1 MVQTIKRNKRVV
13 LWLVVLL
20 LVQTVLMFY
29 FASQKAGFF
38 VDETCTYQSANYGDA
53 PEGTNGLMWYNTM
66 EQWLPGSFFTEAL
79 TANGDKCFDF
89 SIAYHN
95 QENDAHAPFYDM
107 LIHFTSSL
115 FPGVL
120 SKWIGIAPNLLFNFL
135 ITIILFFIALNLYE
149 DNKQA
154 LITAAFWGLS
164 VGCMTSAVFI
174 RMYALMTLE
183 CVLFVWFHFRF
194 FDRLTGKVRL
204 REYIPLFICTLLG
217 TLTQYYFLIFA
228 FFLCGFF
235 TLYLL
240 IKNKMLA
247 LKYALCEFVAVFS
260 AGLLF
265 PRMWFQLFG
274 GERGGEA
281 VANMADSDFFLEHLK
296 TVGGIICANLFG
308 KKLIVI
314 VLFFIVFALIIMF
327 LHKNVMHWSVK
338 KEQKSLVL
346 QSNIYLNK
354 KMELQLKSKAIRYWM
369 IAFTA
374 LMYLLLVVKL
384 APYQV
389 DRYYMC
395 IYPLIILLVVGFLF
409 KALNYIVNNKKTVY
423 RITAALCLMLCVVS
437 YLIQPVDYV
446 YANSVERVE
455 AVKAYYDYPVILI
468 NGLTFDAATDVFVFE
483 YQHNKAVYRCRWG
496 DYSGL
501 ANAASTYD
509 LSDGFVLYAYWQREN
524 GLFDE
529 DIFARINEY
538 LPIAEYEL
546 ISDVGCPVF
555 FCIPVN
561 DR

>member
-1 MVQTIKRNKRVV
+1 MIETTKINKRVV
-13 LWLVVLL
+13 FCLVVLL
-20 LVQTVLMFY
+20 LVQILLMFY

-115 FPGVL
+115 FPGIL
-120 SKWIGIAPNLLFNFL
+120 SKWIGVAPNLLFNF
-135 ITIILFFIALNLYE
+135 ITTIILFFMASNLYK
-149 DNKQA
+149 DNKIA
-154 LITAAFWGLS
+154 LITAAFWSLS
-164 VGCMTSAVFI
+164 VGCMASTIFI

-194 FDRLTGKVRL
+194 FDRLVDKVGL
-204 REYIPLFICTLLG
+204 REYVPLFICTILG

-240 IKNKMLA
+240 SKNKMLA
-247 LKYALCEFVAVFS
+247 LKYALCEFMAVFS

-265 PRMWFQLFG
+265 PRMWFQLVG

-281 VANMADSDFFLEHLK
+281 VANLAGSELFIEHLK
-296 TVGGIICANLFG
+296 TVCGIISANLFG
-308 KKLIVI
+308 KKLILI
-314 VLFFIVFALIIMF
+314 ILAFIVFTLIIMF
-327 LHKNVMHWSVK
+327 LHKNIMHWSVK
-338 KEQKSLVL
+338 KEQSGLVL

-354 KMELQLKSKAIRYWM
+354 EIELLLKPKSILYWM
-369 IAFTA
+369 IVFTV

-384 APYQV
+384 APYQT

-395 IYPLIILLVVGFLF
+395 LYPFIILLVVGFLF
-409 KALNYIVNNKKTVY
+409 KALHYIVNNKKRTYKIVV
-423 RITAALCLMLCVVS
+423 ALCLMLCVVS

-446 YANSVERVE
+446 YAESAKRVE
-455 AVKAYYDYPVILI
+455 AVSSYYDYPVILI
-468 NGLTFDAATDVFVFE
+468 NGLGFDAATDVFVFE

-501 ANAASTYD
+501 TNAASTYD
-509 LSDGFVLYAYWQREN
+509 LSGGFVLYAYWQREN

-555 FCIPVN
+555 FCIPAN
-561 DR
+561 NI